1 MLRTNPATKHP
12 LSLHMCPGHL
22 TSTAEPDT
30 PQDLTENTRKWETDQ
45 EVFWSELLPSAQ
57 LQTRQGH
64 FLLDVLQCLDVT
76 LSKKKK
82 AMEILPN

>member
-1 MLRTNPATKHP
+1 MLETNPATQHP

-22 TSTAEPDT
+22 TATAEPDT

-45 EVFWSELLPSAQ
+45 EILWSELLPSAL
-57 LQTRQGH
+57 LQTHQGH
-64 FLLDVLQCLDVT
+64 FLLDVLQCLNVT

-82 AMEILPN
+82 TMEILPN